1 MSFRTGDRVY
11 VDPAT
16 PGAARNVLGRVWI
29 VKRVNPVNVV
39 CSPEDGVG
47 RGINYPRTSL
57 VALAPGESV
66 PAGRPVIETVDIPA
80 YFVGGEAVATDWPK
94 GRDKVWIVNRDNGD
108 TVSCLPLG
116 GDGGR
121 YARLPK
127 SGITRLSLA
136 DVAERLVAAL

>member
-1 MSFRTGDRVY
+1 MSFNPRKGDRVY

-16 PGAARNVLGRVWI
+16 PGAARNVLGKVWI
-29 VKRVNPVNVV
+29 VDRVNPVNVV
-39 CSPEDGVG
+39 CKPEDGIG

-57 VALAPGESV
+57 RPIEGDV
-66 PAGRPVIETVDIPA
+66 PVPVRAETVDIPA